1 MTKFLVVFVVI
12 QILMFVKIQNDIY
25 KQTLESSNKLQL
37 LNEAYFRFV
46 PREFIELLNKDS
58 VINTNAGDYQE
69 ITMTIMFCKV
79 TIVCEEEVSGH
90 EQESLNEHFVV
101 FTEYLKKIMPVIKNH
116 NGFVSKILSGGFMAL
131 FPKSELDAIKAAF
144 EIERDFSY
152 EEHSIK
158 SWIGLNYGKMIIG
171 TVGEENRLDD
181 TVISDTVN
189 TAARIESV
197 CEKLKK
203 PILISQEIE
212 NNLVELNGEE
222 IKDLGIEFVKL
233 EEIFVKGKE
242 KPLQLYEV
250 MKNERI

>member
-1 MTKFLVVFVVI
+1 
-12 QILMFVKIQNDIY
+12 
-25 KQTLESSNKLQL
+25 
-37 LNEAYFRFV
+37 
-46 PREFIELLNKDS
+46 
-58 VINTNAGDYQE
+58 
-69 ITMTIMFCKV
+69 
-79 TIVCEEEVSGH
+79 
-90 EQESLNEHFVV
+90 
-101 FTEYLKKIMPVIKNH
+101 
-116 NGFVSKILSGGFMAL
+116 
-131 FPKSELDAIKAAF
+131 
-144 EIERDFSY
+144 
-152 EEHSIK
+152 
-158 SWIGLNYGKMIIG
+158 MIIG